1 MAPRFVQRAQTH
13 AQAVEEAMTHEEQ
26 VVWRRFEQLE
36 QRVLTRGEALE
47 LSDETRALL
56 SGGARLV
63 NLSPGDTEDA
73 LRGVSTATTLLR
85 EIGRRLR
92 DGSLRLGRVDSQVD
106 ALRDKGD
113 FAGARKVIEDA
124 LAAEVVP
131 HYREQLEI
139 RLDYLA
145 TFETIFLTGQV
156 EQDFHPWGQIRALAL
171 RVQQGQSLEL
181 RDDLRDFLRRTAP
194 TVAISETETEE
205 SLETVEGTEALLAV
219 MSKRMED
226 GKQRISQALHRMI
239 RCQEAGDL
247 EGARQQM
254 REVLAVEVVPQYRRM
269 AEENLTGLNELPS
282 AS

>member
-1 MAPRFVQRAQTH
+1 MTD
-13 AQAVEEAMTHEEQ
+13 EERL
-26 VVWRRFEQLE
+26 VWRRFEQLE
-36 QRVLTRGEALE
+36 QRVLTQGEVLE

-63 NLSPGDTEDA
+63 ELSPGDTDDA
-73 LRGVSTATTLLR
+73 LRSVSTATTLLR
-85 EIGRRLR
+85 EIGRRIR
-92 DGSLRLGRVDSQVD
+92 DGSLRLGKVDSQVD
-106 ALRDKGD
+106 ALRDKSD

-145 TFETIFLTGQV
+145 TFKTIFLTGRV

-171 RVQQGQSLEL
+171 RVQHGQSLEL

-205 SLETVEGTEALLAV
+205 SLRTVEGTEALLVV
-219 MSKRMED
+219 MLKRMED

-247 EGARQQM
+247 EGACQQM

-269 AEENLTGLNELPS
+269 AEENLTGLSELPS

>member
-1 MAPRFVQRAQTH
+1 MTD
-13 AQAVEEAMTHEEQ
+13 EERL
-26 VVWRRFEQLE
+26 VWRRFEQLE
-36 QRVLTRGEALE
+36 QRVLVQGEALE

-63 NLSPGDTEDA
+63 DLSPEGTEDS
-73 LRGVSTATTLLR
+73 LRGVSTAATLLR
-85 EIGRRLR
+85 EIGRRIR
-92 DGSLRLGRVDSQVD
+92 DGSLRLGKVDSQVD

-113 FAGARKVIEDA
+113 FAGARKVLEEA
-124 LAAEVVP
+124 LSAEVVP

-171 RVQQGQSLEL
+171 RVQWGKTLEL

-194 TVAISETETEE
+194 TVAIGEAETEE
-205 SLETVEGTEALLAV
+205 SLRTVEGTEALLAV
-219 MSKRMED
+219 MLKRMDD
-226 GKQRISQALHRMI
+226 GKQRLSQALHQVI
-239 RCQEAGDL
+239 RCQETGDL
-247 EGARQQM
+247 DGARHQL
-254 REVLAVEVVPQYRRM
+254 RAVLAVEIVPQYRRM
-269 AEENLTGLNELPS
+269 AEENLRRLNELPS